1 LIFISNAMSNKIQVT
16 TTFSR
21 KSERYKFY
29 LMPESFREHIETKY
43 LETGKIL
50 SRDSYV
56 SVDRMAKTI
65 VTQFASIEDWQEFN
79 ADPIQLQVLED
90 RITVCKENNIKISV
104 VIQEYNNDGIVNS
117 TTRTI
122 I

>member
-1 LIFISNAMSNKIQVT
+1 MSNKIQVT

-21 KSERYKFY
+21 KSEQNKFY
-29 LMPESFREHIETKY
+29 LMPESFREHIETSY
-43 LETGKIL
+43 IDTGKIL
-50 SRDSYV
+50 SRDAYV

-79 ADPIQLQVLED
+79 DDPIQLQILED
-90 RITVCKENNIKISV
+90 RITVCKENNIKVSV